1 MQELRVVRTSV
12 RGPAATDTAVSAA
25 VLEEVSAGESPPTLR
40 LHRPPAVVAFGSM
53 DRPSPGFA
61 EAVELARSAG
71 YGAALRLAGGR
82 AAVFHEGTIAL
93 GLARPETNPKAG
105 IRERFEEISGIVAE
119 ALRGLGLDA
128 RIGEVPGEYCPGT
141 YSVNA
146 GGRRKLAGVGQRL
159 ATAAAHVGAVV
170 VVSGSE
176 EIRDVLVPV
185 YGALGIAWDPS
196 TVGAVEDEDPSLG
209 WGDVAEAILLA
220 FGRRYR
226 LVEGELGPATL
237 ERADAA
243 RSRFELGA

>member
-1 MQELRVVRTSV
+1 
-12 RGPAATDTAVSAA
+12 
-25 VLEEVSAGESPPTLR
+25 
-40 LHRPPAVVAFGSM
+40 
-53 DRPSPGFA
+53 
-61 EAVELARSAG
+61 
-71 YGAALRLAGGR
+71 
-82 AAVFHEGTIAL
+82 
-93 GLARPETNPKAG
+93 
-105 IRERFEEISGIVAE
+105 
-119 ALRGLGLDA
+119 
-128 RIGEVPGEYCPGT
+128 
-141 YSVNA
+141 
-146 GGRRKLAGVGQRL
+146 
-159 ATAAAHVGAVV
+159 

-243 RSRFELGA
+243 RSRFELGG